1 MLATTSAYNSA
12 ISASVRRIK
21 SKVELYNGSTLVA
34 TYTQA
39 DKVISFDIQRV
50 GEDGKFFGFGICHR
64 LNVHLIDVQRELD
77 ISTANTIKISLGAEL
92 PDGTTEYKIY
102 PTFQVSEVHRNE
114 NTNELSVTAYDT
126 IYKASEHAV
135 SELVLTKPYTIK
147 QFVEAC
153 ASVLGVSVTG
163 HTNFI
168 LSYPNGA
175 NFDGTETLREALD
188 DVAEATQ
195 TIYFLDSNNKL
206 CFKQL
211 DKSGNAV
218 ISIDKSKYMTLK
230 SGVGHRLQ
238 TICMCTEL
246 GDNVSEST
254 TLVGSTQYVRDN
266 AFWELRDDIAAL
278 VHNAITTIGN
288 ISIDVFDCTWRGN
301 PALEVGDKITL
312 TTKDNKALTAYLLN
326 DTIKYD
332 GSLSEK
338 TQWKYDAN
346 STETESN
353 PTSLGDAIKQTYA
366 RVDKQEKQ
374 ITLLASEMNSQTQ
387 AIKKTVKQVDVEY
400 YLSTSTTSA
409 TGGSWSTTAPEWEA
423 DKYMWSR
430 QKVTYTDGTSITR
443 NETCIAGAKGADGK
457 DGVDGKD
464 GTDGIAGKD
473 GKNGKDGV
481 SSYFF
486 IRYSENENGN
496 PMTTS
501 PQTNTQYM
509 GVATTTTNSA
519 PTSYSDYTWSKI
531 KGADGNNGAAGAAGA
546 DGKTSYLHIKYSDD
560 GLTFTSNQGE
570 TIGKYIGTLV
580 DFIES
585 DSTTF
590 SDYTWKKFVGE
601 DGTDGKDGINGNDG
615 ADGRGIT
622 SVTTE
627 YYISTSQTELAGGSW
642 SASQPAWEEGKY
654 IWTRSKIVYNNPT
667 TTEYTTAVCDA
678 AWAQINAITGQQKT
692 NTTDISQLKVEKNNI
707 SASVATI
714 VEKQSDIDS
723 TIVDMQ
729 KGIGEQNQ
737 SNAAQ
742 FESLTNKV
750 NATMT
755 SEQVQLAIS
764 TEVAKGASKVTTST
778 GFKFDDSGLTISK
791 TNSEMSTTIDEDGM
805 SIYKGSEEVLTA
817 DNTGVDAKNLH
828 ATTYLII
835 GTNSRF
841 EDYGSRTGCFWI
853 RS

>member
-21 SKVELYNGSTLVA
+21 AKVELYNGSTLVA

-102 PTFQVSEVHRNE
+102 PTFQVSEVHRDE
-114 NTNELSVTAYDT
+114 NTNELSVTAYDA

-153 ASVLGVSVTG
+153 ASTLGVSAIG

-211 DKSGNAV
+211 DKDGNAV
-218 ISIDKSKYMTLK
+218 ISIDKSKYITLK

-301 PALEVGDKITL
+301 PALEVGDKIAL

-409 TGGSWSTTAPEWEA
+409 TGGSWSTTAPAWQEG
-423 DKYMWSR
+423 KYMWSR
-430 QKVTYTDGTSITR
+430 QKITYTDGTSITR
-443 NETCIAGAKGADGK
+443 NATCIAGATGADGK
-457 DGVDGKD
+457 N
-464 GTDGIAGKD
+464 GT
-473 GKNGKDGV
+473 N
-481 SSYFF
+481 
-486 IRYSENENGN
+486 
-496 PMTTS
+496 
-501 PQTNTQYM
+501 
-509 GVATTTTNSA
+509 
-519 PTSYSDYTWSKI
+519 
-531 KGADGNNGAAGAAGA
+531 
-546 DGKTSYLHIKYSDD
+546 
-560 GLTFTSNQGE
+560 
-570 TIGKYIGTLV
+570 
-580 DFIES
+580 
-585 DSTTF
+585 
-590 SDYTWKKFVGE
+590 
-601 DGTDGKDGINGNDG
+601 
-615 ADGRGIT
+615 GRGIT

>member
-12 ISASVRRIK
+12 ISASVRKIK
-21 SKVELYNGSTLVA
+21 AKVELYNGSTLVA

-102 PTFQVSEVHRNE
+102 PTFQVSEVHRDE
-114 NTNELSVTAYDT
+114 NTNELSVTAYDA
-126 IYKASEHAV
+126 IYKASEHTV

-153 ASVLGVSVTG
+153 ASVLGVSAIG

-168 LSYPNGA
+168 LSYQNGA

-195 TIYFLDSNNKL
+195 TIYFLDANNKL

-211 DKSGNAV
+211 DRGGNAV

-301 PALEVGDKITL
+301 PALEVGDKIAL

-332 GSLSEK
+332 GSLQEK
-338 TQWKYDAN
+338 TQWKYDSN

-409 TGGSWSTTAPEWEA
+409 TGGSWSTTAPTWQEG
-423 DKYMWSR
+423 KYMWSR

-443 NETCIAGAKGADGK
+443 NATCIAGAKGADGK
-457 DGVDGKD
+457 NGKDGQDGAPGADGAPGKD
-464 GTDGIAGKD
+464 GTPGK
-473 GKNGKDGV
+473 
-481 SSYFF
+481 
-486 IRYSENENGN
+486 
-496 PMTTS
+496 
-501 PQTNTQYM
+501 
-509 GVATTTTNSA
+509 
-519 PTSYSDYTWSKI
+519 
-531 KGADGNNGAAGAAGA
+531 
-546 DGKTSYLHIKYSDD
+546 
-560 GLTFTSNQGE
+560 
-570 TIGKYIGTLV
+570 
-580 DFIES
+580 
-585 DSTTF
+585 
-590 SDYTWKKFVGE
+590 
-601 DGTDGKDGINGNDG
+601 DGKDGINGVDG
-615 ADGRGIT
+615 KNGTNGRGIT

-764 TEVAKGASKVTTST
+764 TEVAKGANKVTTST

>member
-12 ISASVRRIK
+12 ISASVRKIK
-21 SKVELYNGSTLVA
+21 AKVELYNGSTLVA

-102 PTFQVSEVHRNE
+102 PTFQVSEVHRDE
-114 NTNELSVTAYDT
+114 NTNELSVTAYDA
-126 IYKASEHAV
+126 IYKASEHTV

-153 ASVLGVSVTG
+153 ASVLGVSAIG

-168 LSYPNGA
+168 LSYQNGA

-195 TIYFLDSNNKL
+195 TIYFLDANNKL

-211 DKSGNAV
+211 DRGGNAV

-301 PALEVGDKITL
+301 PALEVGDKIAL

-332 GSLSEK
+332 GSLQEK
-338 TQWKYDAN
+338 TQWKYDSN

-409 TGGSWSTTAPEWEA
+409 TGGSWSTTAPTWQEG
-423 DKYMWSR
+423 KYMWSR

-443 NETCIAGAKGADGK
+443 NATCIAGAKGADGK
-457 DGVDGKD
+457 NGKDGQDGAPGADGAPGKD
-464 GTDGIAGKD
+464 GTPGK
-473 GKNGKDGV
+473 
-481 SSYFF
+481 
-486 IRYSENENGN
+486 
-496 PMTTS
+496 
-501 PQTNTQYM
+501 
-509 GVATTTTNSA
+509 
-519 PTSYSDYTWSKI
+519 
-531 KGADGNNGAAGAAGA
+531 
-546 DGKTSYLHIKYSDD
+546 
-560 GLTFTSNQGE
+560 
-570 TIGKYIGTLV
+570 
-580 DFIES
+580 
-585 DSTTF
+585 
-590 SDYTWKKFVGE
+590 
-601 DGTDGKDGINGNDG
+601 DGKDGINGVDG
-615 ADGRGIT
+615 KNGTNGRGIT

-667 TTEYTTAVCDA
+667 TTEYTTAVCDT

-707 SASVATI
+707 SASVTTI

-764 TEVAKGASKVTTST
+764 TEVAKGANKVTTST

>member
-12 ISASVRRIK
+12 ISASVRKIK
-21 SKVELYNGSTLVA
+21 AKVELYNGSTLVA

-64 LNVHLIDVQRELD
+64 LNVHLIDVQREID

-92 PDGTTEYKIY
+92 PDGAIEYKIY
-102 PTFQVSEVHRNE
+102 PTFQVSEVHRDE
-114 NTNELSVTAYDT
+114 NTNELSVTAYDA
-126 IYKASEHAV
+126 IYKASEHTV

-153 ASVLGVSVTG
+153 ASVLGVSAIG

-195 TIYFLDSNNKL
+195 TIYFLDANNKL

-211 DKSGNAV
+211 DKGGNAV

-301 PALEVGDKITL
+301 PALEVGDKISL
-312 TTKDNKALTAYLLN
+312 TTKDNQALTAYLLN

-332 GSLSEK
+332 GSLQEK
-338 TQWKYDAN
+338 TQWKYDSN

-409 TGGSWSTTAPEWEA
+409 TGGSWSTTAPTWQEG
-423 DKYMWSR
+423 KYMWSR

-443 NETCIAGAKGADGK
+443 NATCIAGAKGADGK
-457 DGVDGKD
+457 NGKDGQDGAPGADGAPGKD
-464 GTDGIAGKD
+464 GTPGK
-473 GKNGKDGV
+473 
-481 SSYFF
+481 
-486 IRYSENENGN
+486 
-496 PMTTS
+496 
-501 PQTNTQYM
+501 
-509 GVATTTTNSA
+509 
-519 PTSYSDYTWSKI
+519 
-531 KGADGNNGAAGAAGA
+531 
-546 DGKTSYLHIKYSDD
+546 
-560 GLTFTSNQGE
+560 
-570 TIGKYIGTLV
+570 
-580 DFIES
+580 
-585 DSTTF
+585 
-590 SDYTWKKFVGE
+590 
-601 DGTDGKDGINGNDG
+601 DGKDGINGVDG
-615 ADGRGIT
+615 KNGTNGRGIT

-667 TTEYTTAVCDA
+667 GTEYTTAVCDA
-678 AWAQINAITGQQKT
+678 AWAEINAITGQQKT

-778 GFKFDDSGLTISK
+778 GFTFDDNGLTISK
-791 TNSEMSTTIDEDGM
+791 SDSEMSTNIDEDGM
-805 SIYKGSEEVLTA
+805 SIFRNSEEVLTA
-817 DNTGVDAKNLH
+817 DNTGVNATNLH

-841 EDYGSRTGCFWI
+841 EDYGSNRTGCFWI
-853 RS
+853 GS

>member
-21 SKVELYNGSTLVA
+21 AKVELYNGSTLVA

-64 LNVHLIDVQRELD
+64 LNVHLIDVHRELD

-92 PDGTTEYKIY
+92 PDGAIEYKIY
-102 PTFQVSEVHRNE
+102 PTFQVSEVHRDE
-114 NTNELSVTAYDT
+114 NTNELSVTAYDA
-126 IYKASEHAV
+126 IYKASEHTV

-153 ASVLGVSVTG
+153 ASVLGVSVIG

-195 TIYFLDSNNKL
+195 TIYFLDANNKL

-211 DKSGNAV
+211 DKGGNAV

-301 PALEVGDKITL
+301 PALEVGDKISL
-312 TTKDNKALTAYLLN
+312 TTKDNQALTAYLLN

-332 GSLSEK
+332 GSLQEK

-409 TGGSWSTTAPEWEA
+409 TGGSWSTTAPTWQEG
-423 DKYMWSR
+423 KYMWSR

-443 NETCIAGAKGADGK
+443 NATCIAGAKGADGK
-457 DGVDGKD
+457 N
-464 GTDGIAGKD
+464 GT
-473 GKNGKDGV
+473 N
-481 SSYFF
+481 
-486 IRYSENENGN
+486 
-496 PMTTS
+496 
-501 PQTNTQYM
+501 
-509 GVATTTTNSA
+509 
-519 PTSYSDYTWSKI
+519 
-531 KGADGNNGAAGAAGA
+531 
-546 DGKTSYLHIKYSDD
+546 
-560 GLTFTSNQGE
+560 
-570 TIGKYIGTLV
+570 
-580 DFIES
+580 
-585 DSTTF
+585 
-590 SDYTWKKFVGE
+590 
-601 DGTDGKDGINGNDG
+601 
-615 ADGRGIT
+615 GRGIT

-642 SASQPAWEEGKY
+642 SASQPAWEESKY

>member
-12 ISASVRRIK
+12 ISASVRKIK
-21 SKVELYNGSTLVA
+21 AKVELYNGSTLVA

-102 PTFQVSEVHRNE
+102 PTFQVSEVHRDE
-114 NTNELSVTAYDT
+114 NTNELSVTAYDA
-126 IYKASEHAV
+126 IYKASEHTV

-153 ASVLGVSVTG
+153 ASVLGVSAIG

-168 LSYPNGA
+168 LSYQNGA

-195 TIYFLDSNNKL
+195 TIYFLDANNKL

-211 DKSGNAV
+211 DRGGNAV

-288 ISIDVFDCTWRGN
+288 ISIDVFDSTWRGN
-301 PALEVGDKITL
+301 PALEVGDKIAL

-332 GSLSEK
+332 GSLQEK
-338 TQWKYDAN
+338 TQWKYDSN

-409 TGGSWSTTAPEWEA
+409 TGGSWSTTAPTWQEG
-423 DKYMWSR
+423 KYMWSR

-443 NETCIAGAKGADGK
+443 NATCIAGAKGADGK
-457 DGVDGKD
+457 NGKDGQDGAPGADGAPGKD
-464 GTDGIAGKD
+464 GTPGK
-473 GKNGKDGV
+473 
-481 SSYFF
+481 
-486 IRYSENENGN
+486 
-496 PMTTS
+496 
-501 PQTNTQYM
+501 
-509 GVATTTTNSA
+509 
-519 PTSYSDYTWSKI
+519 
-531 KGADGNNGAAGAAGA
+531 
-546 DGKTSYLHIKYSDD
+546 
-560 GLTFTSNQGE
+560 
-570 TIGKYIGTLV
+570 
-580 DFIES
+580 
-585 DSTTF
+585 
-590 SDYTWKKFVGE
+590 
-601 DGTDGKDGINGNDG
+601 DGKDGINGVDG
-615 ADGRGIT
+615 KNGTNGRGIT

-764 TEVAKGASKVTTST
+764 TEVAKGANKVTTST

>member
-12 ISASVRRIK
+12 ISASVRKIK
-21 SKVELYNGSTLVA
+21 AKVELYNGSTLVA

-64 LNVHLIDVQRELD
+64 LNVHLIDVQREIN

-92 PDGTTEYKIY
+92 PDGAIEYKIY
-102 PTFQVSEVHRNE
+102 PTFQVSEVHRDE
-114 NTNELSVTAYDT
+114 NTNELSVTAYDA
-126 IYKASEHAV
+126 IYKASEHTV

-153 ASVLGVSVTG
+153 ASVLGVSATG

-168 LSYPNGA
+168 LSYENGA

-188 DVAEATQ
+188 DIAEVTQ
-195 TIYFLDSNNKL
+195 TIYFLDANNKL

-218 ISIDKSKYMTLK
+218 ISIDKSKYITLK

-266 AFWELRDDIAAL
+266 AFWELREDIAAL

-288 ISIDVFDCTWRGN
+288 INIDVFDCTWRGN
-301 PALEVGDKITL
+301 PALEVGDKIAL

-346 STETESN
+346 SAETESN

-409 TGGSWSTTAPEWEA
+409 TGGSWSTTAPTWQEG
-423 DKYMWSR
+423 KYMWSR

-443 NETCIAGAKGADGK
+443 NATCIAGAKGADGK
-457 DGVDGKD
+457 N
-464 GTDGIAGKD
+464 GT
-473 GKNGKDGV
+473 N
-481 SSYFF
+481 
-486 IRYSENENGN
+486 
-496 PMTTS
+496 
-501 PQTNTQYM
+501 
-509 GVATTTTNSA
+509 
-519 PTSYSDYTWSKI
+519 
-531 KGADGNNGAAGAAGA
+531 
-546 DGKTSYLHIKYSDD
+546 
-560 GLTFTSNQGE
+560 
-570 TIGKYIGTLV
+570 
-580 DFIES
+580 
-585 DSTTF
+585 
-590 SDYTWKKFVGE
+590 
-601 DGTDGKDGINGNDG
+601 
-615 ADGRGIT
+615 GRGIT

-627 YYISTSQTELAGGSW
+627 YYISTSQEELAGGSW

-667 TTEYTTAVCDA
+667 TIEYTTAVCDA
-678 AWAQINAITGQQKT
+678 AWAEINAITGQQKT

-742 FESLTNKV
+742 FELLTNKV

-791 TNSEMSTTIDEDGM
+791 TNSEMSTKIDEDGM

>member
-12 ISASVRRIK
+12 ISASVRKIK
-21 SKVELYNGSTLVA
+21 AKVELYNGSTLVA

-64 LNVHLIDVQRELD
+64 LNVHLIDVQREID

-92 PDGTTEYKIY
+92 PDGAIEYKIY
-102 PTFQVSEVHRNE
+102 PTFQVSEVHRDE
-114 NTNELSVTAYDT
+114 NTNELSVTAYDA
-126 IYKASEHAV
+126 IYKASEHTV

-153 ASVLGVSVTG
+153 ASVLGVSAIG

-195 TIYFLDSNNKL
+195 TIYFLDANNKL

-211 DKSGNAV
+211 DKGGNAV

-301 PALEVGDKITL
+301 PALEVGDKIAL

-332 GSLSEK
+332 GSLQEK
-338 TQWKYDAN
+338 TQWKYDSN

-409 TGGSWSTTAPEWEA
+409 TGGSWSTTAPTWQEG
-423 DKYMWSR
+423 KYMWSR

-443 NETCIAGAKGADGK
+443 NATCIAGAKGADGK
-457 DGVDGKD
+457 NGKDGQDGAPGADGAPGKD
-464 GTDGIAGKD
+464 GTPGK
-473 GKNGKDGV
+473 
-481 SSYFF
+481 
-486 IRYSENENGN
+486 
-496 PMTTS
+496 
-501 PQTNTQYM
+501 
-509 GVATTTTNSA
+509 
-519 PTSYSDYTWSKI
+519 
-531 KGADGNNGAAGAAGA
+531 
-546 DGKTSYLHIKYSDD
+546 
-560 GLTFTSNQGE
+560 
-570 TIGKYIGTLV
+570 
-580 DFIES
+580 
-585 DSTTF
+585 
-590 SDYTWKKFVGE
+590 
-601 DGTDGKDGINGNDG
+601 DGKDGINGVDG
-615 ADGRGIT
+615 KNGTNGRGIT

-678 AWAQINAITGQQKT
+678 AWAEINAITGQQKT

-778 GFKFDDSGLTISK
+778 GFTFDDNGLTISK
-791 TNSEMSTTIDEDGM
+791 SDSEMSTNIDEDGM
-805 SIYKGSEEVLTA
+805 SIFRNSEEVLTA
-817 DNTGVDAKNLH
+817 DNTGVNATNLH

-841 EDYGSRTGCFWI
+841 EDYGSNRTGCFWI
-853 RS
+853 GS

>member
-21 SKVELYNGSTLVA
+21 AKVELYNGSTLVA

-39 DKVISFDIQRV
+39 DKIISFDIQRV

-64 LNVHLIDVQRELD
+64 LNVHLIDVQREID

-102 PTFQVSEVHRNE
+102 PTFQVSEVHRDE
-114 NTNELSVTAYDT
+114 NTNELSVTAYDG

-163 HTNFI
+163 HTNFV

-195 TIYFLDSNNKL
+195 TIYFLDANNKL

-218 ISIDKSKYMTLK
+218 ISIDKSKYITLK

-301 PALEVGDKITL
+301 PALEVGDKISL

-409 TGGSWSTTAPEWEA
+409 TGGSWSTTAPEWQEG
-423 DKYMWSR
+423 KYMWSR

-443 NETCIAGAKGADGK
+443 NATCIAGAKGADGK
-457 DGVDGKD
+457 NGKDGQDGAPGADGAPGKD
-464 GTDGIAGKD
+464 GT
-473 GKNGKDGV
+473 
-481 SSYFF
+481 
-486 IRYSENENGN
+486 
-496 PMTTS
+496 P
-501 PQTNTQYM
+501 
-509 GVATTTTNSA
+509 
-519 PTSYSDYTWSKI
+519 
-531 KGADGNNGAAGAAGA
+531 
-546 DGKTSYLHIKYSDD
+546 
-560 GLTFTSNQGE
+560 
-570 TIGKYIGTLV
+570 
-580 DFIES
+580 
-585 DSTTF
+585 
-590 SDYTWKKFVGE
+590 
-601 DGTDGKDGINGNDG
+601 GKDGINGKDG
-615 ADGRGIT
+615 TNGVDGKNGTNGRGIT

-678 AWAQINAITGQQKT
+678 AWAEINAITGQQKT

-791 TNSEMSTTIDEDGM
+791 TNSEMSTKIDEDGM
-805 SIYKGSEEVLTA
+805 SIFKGSEEVLTA

>member
-1 MLATTSAYNSA
+1 MPLQLKNSNATITLQAPIKQVGGGA
-12 ISASVRRIK
+12 VDSV
-21 SKVELYNGSTLVA
+21 NGMTGDV
-34 TYTQA
+34 
-39 DKVISFDIQRV
+39 VIDIP
-50 GEDGKFFGFGICHR
+50 
-64 LNVHLIDVQRELD
+64 
-77 ISTANTIKISLGAEL
+77 SKISLGAEL

-102 PTFQVSEVHRNE
+102 PTFQVSEVHRDE
-114 NTNELSVTAYDT
+114 NTNELSVTAYDA

-135 SELVLTKPYTIK
+135 NELVLTKPYTIK

-153 ASVLGVSVTG
+153 ASVLGVSATG

-195 TIYFLDSNNKL
+195 TIYFLDANNKL
-206 CFKQL
+206 CLKQL

-218 ISIDKSKYMTLK
+218 ISIDKSKYITLK

-278 VHNAITTIGN
+278 VHNAITTIGD
-288 ISIDVFDCTWRGN
+288 IGIDVFDCTWRGN
-301 PALEVGDKITL
+301 PALEVGDKISL

-374 ITLLASEMNSQTQ
+374 ITLLAFEMNSQTQ

-409 TGGSWSTTAPEWEA
+409 TGGSWSTTAPTWQEG
-423 DKYMWSR
+423 KYMWSR

-443 NETCIAGAKGADGK
+443 NATCIAGAKGADG
-457 DGVDGKD
+457 
-464 GTDGIAGKD
+464 
-473 GKNGKDGV
+473 
-481 SSYFF
+481 
-486 IRYSENENGN
+486 
-496 PMTTS
+496 
-501 PQTNTQYM
+501 TN
-509 GVATTTTNSA
+509 
-519 PTSYSDYTWSKI
+519 
-531 KGADGNNGAAGAAGA
+531 
-546 DGKTSYLHIKYSDD
+546 
-560 GLTFTSNQGE
+560 
-570 TIGKYIGTLV
+570 
-580 DFIES
+580 
-585 DSTTF
+585 
-590 SDYTWKKFVGE
+590 
-601 DGTDGKDGINGNDG
+601 
-615 ADGRGIT
+615 GRGIT

-627 YYISTSQTELAGGSW
+627 YYISTSQTELAGGQW

-667 TTEYTTAVCDA
+667 GTEYTTAVCDA
-678 AWAQINAITGQQKT
+678 AWAEINAITGQQKT

-791 TNSEMSTTIDEDGM
+791 TNSEMSTKIDEDGM

>member
-12 ISASVRRIK
+12 ISASVRTIK
-21 SKVELYNGSTLVA
+21 AKVELYNGSTLVA

-64 LNVHLIDVQRELD
+64 LNVHLIDVQREIN
-77 ISTANTIKISLGAEL
+77 ISTANTIKISIGAEL

-102 PTFQVSEVHRNE
+102 PTFQVSEVHRDE
-114 NTNELSVTAYDT
+114 NTNELSITAYDA

-188 DVAEATQ
+188 DVAEVTQ
-195 TIYFLDSNNKL
+195 TIYFLDANNKL

-278 VHNAITTIGN
+278 VHNAITTIGD

-301 PALEVGDKITL
+301 PALEVGDKIAL

-332 GSLSEK
+332 GSLQEK

-409 TGGSWSTTAPEWEA
+409 TGGSWSTTAPEWQEG
-423 DKYMWSR
+423 KYMWSR

-443 NETCIAGAKGADGK
+443 NATCIAGAKGADGK
-457 DGVDGKD
+457 NGKDGQNGAPGADGAPGKD
-464 GTDGIAGKD
+464 GT
-473 GKNGKDGV
+473 
-481 SSYFF
+481 
-486 IRYSENENGN
+486 
-496 PMTTS
+496 P
-501 PQTNTQYM
+501 
-509 GVATTTTNSA
+509 
-519 PTSYSDYTWSKI
+519 
-531 KGADGNNGAAGAAGA
+531 
-546 DGKTSYLHIKYSDD
+546 
-560 GLTFTSNQGE
+560 
-570 TIGKYIGTLV
+570 
-580 DFIES
+580 
-585 DSTTF
+585 
-590 SDYTWKKFVGE
+590 
-601 DGTDGKDGINGNDG
+601 GKDGINGKDG
-615 ADGRGIT
+615 TNGVDGKNGTNGRGIT

-627 YYISTSQTELAGGSW
+627 YYISTSQEELAGGSW

-678 AWAQINAITGQQKT
+678 AWAEINAITGQQKT

-764 TEVAKGASKVTTST
+764 TEVAKGANKVTTST

>member
-21 SKVELYNGSTLVA
+21 AKVELYNGSTLVA

-64 LNVHLIDVQRELD
+64 LNVHLIDVHRELD

-92 PDGTTEYKIY
+92 PDGTIEYKIY
-102 PTFQVSEVHRNE
+102 PTFQVSEVHRDE
-114 NTNELSVTAYDT
+114 NTNELSVTAYDA
-126 IYKASEHAV
+126 IYKASEHTV

-153 ASVLGVSVTG
+153 ASVLGVSATG

-195 TIYFLDSNNKL
+195 TIYFLDANNKL

-218 ISIDKSKYMTLK
+218 ISIDKSKYITLK

-301 PALEVGDKITL
+301 PALEVGDKIAL

-409 TGGSWSTTAPEWEA
+409 TGGSWSTTAPTWQEG
-423 DKYMWSR
+423 KYMWSR

-443 NETCIAGAKGADGK
+443 NATCIAGAKGADGK
-457 DGVDGKD
+457 N
-464 GTDGIAGKD
+464 GT
-473 GKNGKDGV
+473 N
-481 SSYFF
+481 
-486 IRYSENENGN
+486 
-496 PMTTS
+496 
-501 PQTNTQYM
+501 
-509 GVATTTTNSA
+509 
-519 PTSYSDYTWSKI
+519 
-531 KGADGNNGAAGAAGA
+531 
-546 DGKTSYLHIKYSDD
+546 
-560 GLTFTSNQGE
+560 
-570 TIGKYIGTLV
+570 
-580 DFIES
+580 
-585 DSTTF
+585 
-590 SDYTWKKFVGE
+590 
-601 DGTDGKDGINGNDG
+601 
-615 ADGRGIT
+615 GRGIT

-678 AWAQINAITGQQKT
+678 AWAEINAITGQQKT

-742 FESLTNKV
+742 FETLTNKV

-791 TNSEMSTTIDEDGM
+791 TNSEMSTKIDEDGM

>member
-21 SKVELYNGSTLVA
+21 AKVELYNGSTLVA

-64 LNVHLIDVQRELD
+64 LNVHLIDVQREID

-92 PDGTTEYKIY
+92 PDGAIEYKIY
-102 PTFQVSEVHRNE
+102 PTFQVSEVHRDE
-114 NTNELSVTAYDT
+114 NTNELSVTAYDA

-153 ASVLGVSVTG
+153 ASTLGVSVTG

-195 TIYFLDSNNKL
+195 TIYFLDANNKL

-218 ISIDKSKYMTLK
+218 ISIDKSKYITLK

-266 AFWELRDDIAAL
+266 AFWELREDIAAL
-278 VHNAITTIGN
+278 VHNAITTIGD

-301 PALEVGDKITL
+301 PALEVGDKIAL

-332 GSLSEK
+332 GSLQEK

-374 ITLLASEMNSQTQ
+374 ITLLASEVSSQTQ

-409 TGGSWSTTAPEWEA
+409 TGGAWSTTAPIWQEG
-423 DKYMWSR
+423 KYMWSR

-443 NETCIAGAKGADGK
+443 NATCIAGAKGADGK
-457 DGVDGKD
+457 NGKDGQNGAPGADGAPGKDGNPGKD
-464 GTDGIAGKD
+464 GT
-473 GKNGKDGV
+473 NGK
-481 SSYFF
+481 
-486 IRYSENENGN
+486 
-496 PMTTS
+496 
-501 PQTNTQYM
+501 
-509 GVATTTTNSA
+509 
-519 PTSYSDYTWSKI
+519 
-531 KGADGNNGAAGAAGA
+531 
-546 DGKTSYLHIKYSDD
+546 
-560 GLTFTSNQGE
+560 
-570 TIGKYIGTLV
+570 
-580 DFIES
+580 
-585 DSTTF
+585 
-590 SDYTWKKFVGE
+590 
-601 DGTDGKDGINGNDG
+601 DGKDGINGVDG
-615 ADGRGIT
+615 KNGTNGRGIT

-678 AWAQINAITGQQKT
+678 AWAEINAITGQQKT

-729 KGIGEQNQ
+729 KGLGEQNQ

-835 GTNSRF
+835 GNNSRF

>member
-1 MLATTSAYNSA
+1 MQNVSSAFNTA
-12 ISASVRRIK
+12 ISASVR
-21 SKVELYNGSTLVA
+21 KVKAKAEFYNGSALANTF
-34 TYTQA
+34 TEA
-39 DKVISFDIQRV
+39 DKIISFDIQRV

-64 LNVHLIDVQRELD
+64 LNVHLIDVKREID

-102 PTFQVSEVHRNE
+102 PTFQVSEVHRDE
-114 NTNELSVTAYDT
+114 NTNELSVTAYDA
-126 IYKASEHAV
+126 IYKASEYAV

-163 HTNFI
+163 HTNFV

-195 TIYFLDSNNKL
+195 TIYFLDANNKL

-218 ISIDKSKYMTLK
+218 ISIDKSKYITLK

-278 VHNAITTIGN
+278 VHNAITTIGD
-288 ISIDVFDCTWRGN
+288 ISINVFDCTWRGN
-301 PALEVGDKITL
+301 PALEVGDKIAL

-332 GSLSEK
+332 GSLQEK
-338 TQWKYDAN
+338 TQWKYDTN
-346 STETESN
+346 STESESN

-409 TGGSWSTTAPEWEA
+409 TGGSWSTTAPTWQEG
-423 DKYMWSR
+423 KYMWSR

-443 NETCIAGAKGADGK
+443 NATCIAGAKGADGK
-457 DGVDGKD
+457 NGKDGQDGAPGADGAPGKD
-464 GTDGIAGKD
+464 GT
-473 GKNGKDGV
+473 
-481 SSYFF
+481 
-486 IRYSENENGN
+486 
-496 PMTTS
+496 P
-501 PQTNTQYM
+501 
-509 GVATTTTNSA
+509 
-519 PTSYSDYTWSKI
+519 
-531 KGADGNNGAAGAAGA
+531 
-546 DGKTSYLHIKYSDD
+546 
-560 GLTFTSNQGE
+560 
-570 TIGKYIGTLV
+570 
-580 DFIES
+580 
-585 DSTTF
+585 
-590 SDYTWKKFVGE
+590 
-601 DGTDGKDGINGNDG
+601 GKDGINGKDG
-615 ADGRGIT
+615 TNGVDGKNGTNGRGIT

-667 TTEYTTAVCDA
+667 GTEYTTAVCDA
-678 AWAQINAITGQQKT
+678 AWAEINAITGQQKT

-791 TNSEMSTTIDEDGM
+791 TNSEMSTKIDEDGM